1 MVVVNPKRM
10 ANYRCEEILTITC
23 YQCCMLVLPP
33 NIYHES
39 SKRERERGRERP
51 LRVEGVEGVVCLS
64 LKNWCVMN
72 KISRFCGWEEHAT
85 LLGKT

>member
-39 SKRERERGRERP
+39 SKREREREGERETF
-51 LRVEGVEGVVCLS
+51 EGGGS
-64 LKNWCVMN
+64 
-72 KISRFCGWEEHAT
+72 
-85 LLGKT
+85 